1 MPILTR
7 FAILTLASSLVASC
21 GLIDPDIADFDLSL
35 PRKDIVVDTSTWELT
50 DEASLPSVDCSLD
63 AQICSMG
70 IAQLCGA
77 EGVCTSSCSAEDTCD
92 VTIGVSLWHSFDLAM
107 EKPELEE
114 IEGQPL
120 VSITIKR
127 IAYEVTENT
136 MNVATPAMTV
146 YVAAEGVMSPDDA
159 GAEAIGVVPAVPAG
173 TTVEVKDI
181 ELTATGR
188 ETLAGYMK
196 EYSQPFN
203 IIIGTDI
210 DIHAGDVVPT
220 GKLTAVVVVSAVAGI

>member
-1 MPILTR
+1 MLTR
-7 FAILTLASSLVASC
+7 FSIFAFGLLFVASC
-21 GLIDPDIADFDLSL
+21 GLLIDPDIADFDLSL
-35 PRKDIVVDTSTWELT
+35 PRKEIVIDTSTWELT
-50 DEASLPSVDCSLD
+50 DEASLPAVDCSLD

-77 EGVCTSSCSAEDTCD
+77 EGVCTSACGMGDTCD
-92 VTIGVSLWHSFDLAM
+92 VTIGVSLWHGFDLAK

-136 MNVATPAMTV
+136 LNVPTPEMTV
-146 YVAAEGVMSPDDA
+146 YVAAEGVMSPGDA
-159 GAEAIGVVPAVPAG
+159 GAEAIGVVPPVAAG
-173 TTVEVKDI
+173 TTVDVQDI
-181 ELTATGR
+181 ELTATGHD
-188 ETLAGYMK
+188 TLARYMK
-196 EYSQPFN
+196 QYSQPFN

-210 DIHAGDVVPT
+210 VIHAGDEVPT
-220 GKLTAVVVVSAVAGI
+220 GKLTAVVIVSAVAGI